1 MPKGVTFTI
10 ETSDGQNWPCRLTL
24 GAMRRYKQ
32 ITGED
37 VSQMAGVSDMGVLVW
52 CCCKSA
58 CAAENRP
65 MDVSLDDFLDR
76 LEPESLE
83 AITSHM
89 NGEKKTTS
97 QVTK

>member
-1 MPKGVTFTI
+1 MAKGVTFTI
-10 ETSDGQNWPCRLTL
+10 ETSDGQSWPCRLTL

-58 CAAENRP
+58 CAADGKP

-76 LEPESLE
+76 LEPGALE
-83 AITSHM
+83 TITGAM
-89 NGEKKTTS
+89 KGEKKTMS